1 MKHNALKQSYSVI
14 KFMKNGAFLNY
25 RTRFLLLLLVGLL
38 ALISFSCAGSD
49 RLTIATEHA
58 ESRLEEIP
66 LMPNA
71 RTGFLSSGMRYY
83 LLDNSMPEGRVL
95 LTLVVDAGS
104 ILETEEERGLAHF
117 LEHMAFNGTSRF
129 PKNELL
135 NYLRS
140 LGMRFGPE
148 VNARTSFDSTIYDLE
163 VPIER
168 GANGE
173 RRIPE
178 RALAIID
185 DWTWALTFDQTEFE
199 NERLVLIE
207 EYRFRMGANERVN
220 RQIYPVLFRDS
231 LYAERL
237 PIGLLSVLET
247 TPIERLIDYYER
259 WYRPENM
266 AIIIVGD
273 FDVDLL
279 ETELELH
286 FPVHREQ
293 DNFFTRPRHDLRQP
307 EPGSLQIIA
316 LTDHELTDSYVELY
330 WQRQPLPRHSDMA
343 SFREGLINELIDT
356 MLYMRFQEEA
366 VKLQTPYAWAGA
378 GTFDFAASSRFY
390 YIAAQSREGEI
401 EGTLNELLLTKE
413 SLIRYGFVAE
423 ELNEAKSSLLSYLD
437 RMVAEEG
444 RHQSS
449 RYIRAFTQHFLSNS
463 PAPGFSW
470 ELETARALLPGIN
483 LDDINR
489 TVRSYFAEDDL
500 TIIITAPDSEG
511 PFIPREAQIRTIA
524 MESRNAQIAPPSR
537 TALSDNLL
545 DYTPRPGSIVSES
558 RDSDTGAVRWALSNG
573 AEVILR
579 ESRNTNNQITF
590 YALAQGGS
598 YSFGSD
604 AAQGSSALA
613 VSADM
618 AAAMLGASGLGSFTR
633 TELNRFLQDKQA
645 SLSFWSQPFL
655 RGFQGSATVQDAET
669 LFELLYLNFVH
680 PRLDAEPIEV
690 MLSQQRT
697 SLNNME
703 NDPSSAFLREFSRLV
718 AGNPRFHPRTT
729 EDMDLVIIDA
739 ATRYISM
746 SLNPSDYTFVFVGN
760 MDIAMMR
767 PLVENYI
774 ASIPAGTQSFNRW
787 AETDPRRPVY
797 VDRNFFRGSDERSM
811 VNLSWYRPYD
821 FSEEANA
828 AASILDAYLEIVLN
842 DAIRESLG
850 GVYAIGS
857 SFVMSPVSR
866 PELNGIVRF
875 ICDPNR
881 AEELL
886 DEVIAEL
893 QKVANGQI
901 DSTIFAQ
908 ALEAV
913 LQGHD
918 ELVQRDNLIAQS
930 YANSVRIF
938 NSPLSR
944 QDNRPHYYRAVRPA
958 DLQGMMRMLLNGNY
972 IRMILYPEAG
982 SGE

>member
-1 MKHNALKQSYSVI
+1 MKHNALKQAYP
-14 KFMKNGAFLNY
+14 GAFSDY
-25 RTRFLLLLLVGLL
+25 RLKFPLFILLGLLL
-38 ALISFSCAGSD
+38 ALSLSCAGTD
-49 RLTIATEHA
+49 RLSSMA
-58 ESRLEEIP
+58 ESRSEEIP
-66 LMPNA
+66 LMANA
-71 RTGFLSSGMRYY
+71 RTGLLSSGMRYY
-83 LLDNSMPEGRVL
+83 LLDNAMPEGRAL

-117 LEHMAFNGTSRF
+117 LEHMAFNGTTRF
-129 PKNELL
+129 PKNDLL

-148 VNARTSFDSTIYDLE
+148 VNARTSFDYTIYDLE
-163 VPIER
+163 VPTER
-168 GANGE
+168 GSNGE

-185 DWTWALTFDQTEFE
+185 DWTWALTFDLEEFE

-231 LYAERL
+231 LYSERL

-247 TPIERLIDYYER
+247 APIERLINYYER

-293 DNFFTRPRHDLRQP
+293 DNYFTRPRHDLRQP
-307 EPGSLQIIA
+307 EPGSLQTITV
-316 LTDHELTDSYVELY
+316 TDHELTDSYVELY
-330 WQRQPLPRHSDMA
+330 WQRLPLPRNMDMA
-343 SFREGLINELIDT
+343 AFREDLIDNLIDT
-356 MLYMRFQEEA
+356 MLSIRFQEEA

-378 GTFDFAASSRFY
+378 GTFGFAAQSRFY
-390 YIAAQSREGEI
+390 YIVAQSREGEI
-401 EGTLNELLLTKE
+401 EGTLSELLLTKE
-413 SLIRYGFVAE
+413 SLIRYGFVEE
-423 ELNEAKSSLLSYLD
+423 ELNEAKSSILSYLD

-449 RYIRAFTQHFLSNS
+449 RYIRAFTQHFLDNIA
-463 PAPGFSW
+463 APGFSW
-470 ELETARALLPGIN
+470 ELETTRALLPGIN
-483 LDDINR
+483 LEEINSV
-489 TVRSYFAEDDL
+489 VRSYFAEDDL
-500 TIIITAPDSEG
+500 TIIITAPDSELSS
-511 PFIPREAQIRTIA
+511 IPSDAQIRTIA
-524 MESRNAQIAPPSR
+524 AESRYAQIAAPVRS
-537 TALSDNLL
+537 TLSENLL
-545 DYTPRPGSIVSES
+545 DYIPRPGSIVSES
-558 RDSDTGAVRWALSNG
+558 IDSETGATRWALSNG

-579 ESRNTNNQITF
+579 ESRNTNNQITL

-598 YSFGSD
+598 YSYGSTGIVPN
-604 AAQGSSALA
+604 AAAA
-613 VSADM
+613 SADM

-633 TELNRFLQDKQA
+633 TELTRFLQDKQA

-680 PRLDAEPIEV
+680 TRLDAEPIEV

-697 SLNNME
+697 SLSNME
-703 NDPSSAFLREFSRLV
+703 NDPTSAFLREFSRV
-718 AGNPRFHPRTT
+718 AAGNPRFHPSAT
-729 EDMDLVIIDA
+729 EDLDLVNIDEA
-739 ATRYISM
+739 LRFITM
-746 SLNPSDYTFVFVGN
+746 SLNPADYTFVFVGN
-760 MDIAMMR
+760 MDIQMMR
-767 PLVENYI
+767 PLIENYI
-774 ASIPAGTQSFNRW
+774 ASIPRGNQNFNRW
-787 AETDPRRPVY
+787 AETDPLRPSRVE
-797 VDRNFFRGSDERSM
+797 RNFFRGSDERSM
-811 VNLSWYRPYD
+811 VNLSWYSPYP
-821 FSEEANA
+821 FSEEAHA
-828 AASILDAYLEIVLN
+828 AASILDAYLEIALN

-857 SFVMSPVSR
+857 SFVVTPVSR
-866 PELNGIVRF
+866 PELSGIVRF

-886 DEVIAEL
+886 DAVILEL
-893 QKVANGQI
+893 QNIASGDINNV
-901 DSTIFAQ
+901 IFAQ

-944 QDNRPHYYRAVRPA
+944 QDNRPNYYRAVTVR
-958 DLQGMMRMLLNGNY
+958 DVQEMMRLLLGGNY
-972 IRMILYPEAG
+972 IRMILYPEQG
-982 SGE
+982 HGG